1 MQRAIQDVLIYQGE
15 NPLTVTMMAMSQ
27 AEEVTTQT
35 IEKRKENY
43 SRKAFQNVC
52 NLNCEL

>member
-1 MQRAIQDVLIYQGE
+1 MLIYQGE